1 MRGGGIFMPAG
12 VGYIIATVMISFV
25 IIIYFNKTRKI
36 AVFQDEILLLLVVMN
51 CLTAVCELIRY
62 GMVALLGSGNVAVG
76 TLVACSTGYF
86 ATHILVLPLMCL
98 YILSIAKAWRETS
111 LLFKVTFIVPLLLAG
126 YMIVTNLQN
135 GCLFTMTADGV
146 YQRGEHILLFYL
158 IAGYYLI
165 YLAGLIFVYRKYYSF
180 SRKMIFGAA
189 IAMCAASTL
198 FQFVFPE
205 QTIETT
211 AIAIGSLIL
220 LFFIQNPGA
229 QIDRVTGAYSK
240 KIFYSVMRH
249 NCLFGNRRELY
260 AIYLD
265 NLQKDDF
272 NADYEKLDDALSQM
286 VTFFGNLHS
295 KCNVYR
301 VDKYAFILEFSKL
314 SEAKAEAVLEEIRQ
328 RFGQPW
334 GYVECN
340 LYLKAKIGRISI
352 PGELHTLD
360 QLLGVLD
367 RMTLEEYT
375 EETLRVEQFPL
386 EELERSKKISDVL
399 AQSMENHG
407 FDMRYTPICR
417 LKDRSI
423 VGAEVT
429 ICFYDDT
436 LGYVYDDEILAFAE
450 KAGHV
455 ANLGQMIFEYTCRTI
470 GEEKLEE
477 LGISFICIQIL
488 PALCMLQGL
497 SDKLIDIMEKY
508 HVNPSSICLQISEAA
523 IANAT
528 GAFRENMELLADK
541 GVKFCLTGYG
551 SGYTNI
557 SSIYDLPF
565 SFIKFSKSFV
575 QSALVND
582 KARITFECLLALTRE
597 LNIESRVPGIDDLDF
612 FDMASDMACD
622 YAEGDYFFEQL
633 DMAGFRHLM
642 EDAAEQTGKET
653 EEAANGI

>member
-1 MRGGGIFMPAG
+1 MPVGI
-12 VGYIIATVMISFV
+12 GYEITTVMMSFI

-51 CLTAVCELIRY
+51 SLTSICEIIRY
-62 GMVALLGSGNVAVG
+62 GMVALLGSGNVAMG
-76 TLVACSTGYF
+76 TLTACSTGYF
-86 ATHILVLPLMCL
+86 ATHNLVIPLMCL
-98 YILSIAKAWRETS
+98 YILSIAKSWRETS
-111 LLFKVTFIVPLLLAG
+111 LLVKLTFVIPLTVVDLL
-126 YMIVTNLQN
+126 ILVNLWT
-135 GCLFTMTADGV
+135 GWLFTFTQDGV
-146 YQRGEHILLFYL
+146 YQRGKFIFVVYL

-165 YLAGLIFVYRKYYSF
+165 YLVGLIYAYRKYYSF
-180 SRKMIFGAA
+180 SRKMIFGAV
-189 IAMCAASTL
+189 ISMCVVSMGL
-198 FQFVFPE
+198 QFVFPKLRL
-205 QTIETT
+205 ETT
-211 AIAIGSLIL
+211 AVAIGSLIL
-220 LFFIQNPGA
+220 LFFVQNPGA
-229 QIDRVTGAYSK
+229 QIDRVTRAYTK

-249 NCLFGNRRELY
+249 NCLFGNQRELF

-286 VTFFGNLHS
+286 VGFLENLYT

-301 VDKYAFILEFSKL
+301 IDKYVFCLEFSNMQ
-314 SEAKAEAVLEEIRQ
+314 ETDAEQILQEIRE

-334 GYVECN
+334 GYLECN
-340 LYLKAKIGRISI
+340 LYLKVKIGRISI
-352 PGELHTLD
+352 PGELHTID

-367 RMTLEEYT
+367 CMALEEYT
-375 EETLRVEQFPL
+375 EETLRVERYNL
-386 EELERSKKISDVL
+386 EELEREKKISDVL
-399 AQSMENHG
+399 AQSMENSK

-417 LKDRSI
+417 LKDRNI

-429 ICFYDDT
+429 IRFYEDS

-477 LGISFICIQIL
+477 LGINFICIQIL

-528 GAFRENMELLADK
+528 GTFRENMEFLAEK

-557 SSIYDLPF
+557 SSIYELPF
-565 SFIKFSKSFV
+565 SIIKFSKSFT
-575 QSALVND
+575 QSALVNE
-582 KARITFECLLALTRE
+582 KARITFECLLALSKE
-597 LNIESRVPGIDDLDF
+597 LNLETRVPGIDDLDF
-612 FDMASDMACD
+612 FDMVSDMACD

-633 DMAGFRHLM
+633 DMAGFRHIM
-642 EDAAEQTGKET
+642 EDAAGHTGKKIK
-653 EEAANGI
+653 EAENGV

>member
-1 MRGGGIFMPAG
+1 MPVGI
-12 VGYIIATVMISFV
+12 GYEITTVMMSFI

-51 CLTAVCELIRY
+51 SLTAICELIKY
-62 GMVALLGSGNVAVG
+62 AMTTLLGSGGVAIG
-76 TLVACSTGYF
+76 TLTACSTGYF
-86 ATHILVLPLMCL
+86 ATHILVIPLMCL
-98 YILSIAKAWRETS
+98 YILSIAKSWRETS
-111 LLFKVTFIVPLLLAG
+111 FLFKLSFALPLVLADL
-126 YMIVTNLQN
+126 MILTNLWN
-135 GCLFTMTADGV
+135 GYLFTFTPDGV
-146 YQRGEHILLFYL
+146 YQRGKYILVFYL
-158 IAGYYLI
+158 IAGYYLV

-180 SRKMIFGAA
+180 SRKMIFGAV
-189 IAMCAASTL
+189 IAMCVASTL
-198 FQFVFPE
+198 FQFLFPK
-205 QTIETT
+205 QTLETT
-211 AIAIGSLIL
+211 AVAIGSLIL

-229 QIDRVTGAYSK
+229 QIDRVTGAYTK

-249 NCLFGNRRELY
+249 NCLFGNQRELY

-286 VTFFGNLHS
+286 VGFFGKLHA

-301 VDKYAFILEFSKL
+301 IDKYVFCLEFSDL
-314 SEAKAEAVLEEIRQ
+314 QETGAEQILEEIRE

-340 LYLKAKIGRISI
+340 LYLKVKIGRISI
-352 PGELHTLD
+352 PGELHTID

-367 RMTLEEYT
+367 CMALEEYT
-375 EETLRVEQFPL
+375 EETLRVEKYNL
-386 EELERSKKISDVL
+386 EELEREKKISDVL
-399 AQSMENHG
+399 AQSMENSK
-407 FDMRYTPICR
+407 FDMRYTPICC
-417 LKDRSI
+417 LKDRNI

-429 ICFYDDT
+429 IRFYEDS

-470 GEEKLEE
+470 GEENLEE
-477 LGISFICIQIL
+477 LGIQFICIQIL

-497 SDKLIDIMEKY
+497 SDKVIDIMEKY

-528 GAFRENMELLADK
+528 GTFRENMEFLAEK

-557 SSIYDLPF
+557 SSIYELPF
-565 SFIKFSKSFV
+565 SIIKFSKSFT
-575 QSALVND
+575 QSALVNE
-582 KARITFECLLALTRE
+582 KARITFECLLALSRE
-597 LNIESRVPGIDDLDF
+597 LNLETRVPGIDDLDF
-612 FDMASDMACD
+612 FDMVSEMACD

-633 DMAGFRHLM
+633 DMAGFRHIM
-642 EDAAEQTGKET
+642 EDALGQTGKKIK
-653 EEAANGI
+653 EAENGV

>member
-1 MRGGGIFMPAG
+1 MP
-12 VGYIIATVMISFV
+12 VGTGYEITTVMMSF
-25 IIIYFNKTRKI
+25 IIVIYFNKTRKI

-51 CLTAVCELIRY
+51 SLSAICELIRY
-62 GMVALLGSGNVAVG
+62 GMLILLGSNNVATG
-76 TLVACSTGYF
+76 TLIACSTGYF

-98 YILSIAKAWRETS
+98 YILSIAKSWRETS
-111 LLFKVTFIVPLLLAG
+111 LLFKLSFVLPLIMADL
-126 YMIVTNLQN
+126 MILTNLWN
-135 GCLFTMTADGV
+135 GCLFTITPDGV
-146 YQRGEHILLFYL
+146 YQRGKWILVFYA
-158 IAGYYLI
+158 IAGYYVI
-165 YLAGLIFVYRKYYSF
+165 YLMGLLFVYRKFYSF
-180 SRKMIFGAA
+180 SRKMILGAV
-189 IAMCAASTL
+189 ITMCVASTL
-198 FQFVFPE
+198 IQFLFPE
-205 QTIETT
+205 QVLETT
-211 AIAIGSLIL
+211 AIAVGSLIL

-249 NCLFGNRRELY
+249 NCLFGNHRELFM
-260 AIYLD
+260 IVLD

-272 NADYEKLDDALSQM
+272 NADYEKLDDALTQM
-286 VTFFGNLHS
+286 VSFFENLHT

-301 VDKYAFILEFSKL
+301 IDKYIFCLEFSNLREPKV
-314 SEAKAEAVLEEIRQ
+314 EQILEEIRE

-340 LYLKAKIGRISI
+340 LYLKVKIGRISI
-352 PGELHTLD
+352 PGELHTID

-367 RMTLEEYT
+367 SMALEEYS
-375 EETLRVEQFPL
+375 EETLRVEKYNL
-386 EELERSKKISDVL
+386 EELEREKKISDVL
-399 AQSMENHG
+399 AQSMENSR
-407 FDMRYTPICR
+407 FDMRYTPICC

-423 VGAEVT
+423 VGVEVT
-429 ICFYDDT
+429 IRFYEDS
-436 LGYVYDDEILAFAE
+436 LGYIYDDEILEFAE

-477 LGISFICIQIL
+477 LGIKFICIQIL

-497 SDKLIDIMEKY
+497 SDKLVDIMEKY
-508 HVNPSSICLQISEAA
+508 HVDPTSICLQISEAA

-528 GAFRENMELLADK
+528 GTFRENMEFLADK

-565 SFIKFSKSFV
+565 SLIKFSKSFT
-575 QSALVND
+575 QSALVNER
-582 KARITFECLLALTRE
+582 ARITFECLLALSRE
-597 LNIESRVPGIDDLDF
+597 LNLETRVPGIDDLDY
-612 FDMASDMACD
+612 FDMVSDMACD

-633 DMAGFRHLM
+633 DMAGFRHLI
-642 EDAAEQTGKET
+642 EDAAEQKEEKT
-653 EEAANGI
+653 EEAGNGV

>member
-1 MRGGGIFMPAG
+1 MP
-12 VGYIIATVMISFV
+12 VGTGYEITTVMMSF
-25 IIIYFNKTRKI
+25 IIVIYFNKTRKI

-51 CLTAVCELIRY
+51 SLTAICELIKY
-62 GMVALLGSGNVAVG
+62 GMLALLGSKGVAAG
-76 TLVACSTGYF
+76 TLTACSTGYF
-86 ATHILVLPLMCL
+86 ATHITVLPLMCL
-98 YILSIAKAWRETS
+98 YILSIAKSWRETS
-111 LLFKVTFIVPLLLAG
+111 FLFKVSFVLPVILADL
-126 YMIVTNLQN
+126 MVLTNLWT
-135 GCLFTMTADGV
+135 GYLFVYTSDGV
-146 YQRGEHILLFYL
+146 YQRGKGIMFFYM

-165 YLAGLIFVYRKYYSF
+165 YLIGLIFAFRKYYSF
-180 SRKMIFGAA
+180 SRKLIFAA
-189 IAMCAASTL
+189 VIAMCSLSTL
-198 FQFVFPE
+198 VQFLFPE
-205 QTIETT
+205 QTLETT
-211 AIAIGSLIL
+211 AVALGSLIL

-249 NCLFGNRRELY
+249 NCLFKNRRVLY
-260 AIYLD
+260 VIMLD

-286 VTFFGNLHS
+286 VGFLRDLHT

-301 VDKYAFILEFSKL
+301 IDKYVFCTEISDLQDATAEQILD
-314 SEAKAEAVLEEIRQ
+314 EIRE
-328 RFGQPW
+328 RFRQPW
-334 GYVECN
+334 GYLECN

-352 PGELHTLD
+352 PGELQTID

-367 RMTLEEYT
+367 RMVMEEYT
-375 EETLRVEQFPL
+375 EETLRVEQFNL
-386 EELERSKKISDVL
+386 EELERAKKISDVL
-399 AQSMENHG
+399 AQSMENRD
-407 FDMRYTPICR
+407 FDMRYTPICC

-429 ICFYDDT
+429 IRFYEDS
-436 LGYVYDDEILAFAE
+436 LGYVYDDEILEFAE

-455 ANLGQMIFEYTCRTI
+455 ANLGQLIFEHTCRTI
-470 GEEKLEE
+470 GEENLEE
-477 LGISFICIQIL
+477 LGIDFICIQIL

-508 HVNPSSICLQISEAA
+508 HVNPSSICLQISETA

-528 GAFRENMELLADK
+528 GTFRENMECLAEK

-565 SFIKFSKSFV
+565 SMIKFSKNFT

-582 KARITFECLLALTRE
+582 RARITFECLLALSRE
-597 LNIESRVPGIDDLDF
+597 LDLETRVPGIDDLDY
-612 FDMASDMACD
+612 FDMVSDMICD

-633 DMAGFRHLM
+633 DMTGFRHIM
-642 EDAAEQTGKET
+642 EDAAVQT
-653 EEAANGI
+653 EEKMEETGNGV

>member
-1 MRGGGIFMPAG
+1 M
-12 VGYIIATVMISFV
+12 SF
-25 IIIYFNKTRKI
+25 IIIMYFNKTRKI

-51 CLTAVCELIRY
+51 SLSAICELIKY
-62 GMVALLGSGNVAVG
+62 FMITLLGIDNIAIG
-76 TLVACSTGYF
+76 TLIACSTGYF
-86 ATHILVLPLMCL
+86 ATHILVIPLMCL
-98 YILSIAKAWRETS
+98 YILSVAKSWRETS
-111 LLFKVTFIVPLLLAG
+111 FLFKLSFAFPLFLADLIVL
-126 YMIVTNLQN
+126 TNLWTGN
-135 GCLFTMTADGV
+135 LFTITPDGI
-146 YQRGEHILLFYL
+146 YQRGSWILSFYM

-165 YLAGLIFVYRKYYSF
+165 YLIGLIFAYRKYYSF
-180 SRKMIFGAA
+180 SRKIIFGAV
-189 IAMCAASTL
+189 ITMCVASTL
-198 FQFVFPE
+198 IQFLFPA
-205 QTIETT
+205 QVLETT
-211 AIAIGSLIL
+211 AIAVGSLVL
-220 LFFIQNPGA
+220 LFFIQNPSA

-240 KIFYSVMRH
+240 KVFYSVMGN
-249 NCLFGNRRELY
+249 NCLLANHRELFM
-260 AIYLD
+260 IVLD

-272 NADYEKLDDALSQM
+272 NADYEKLDDALIQM
-286 VTFFGNLHS
+286 VGFFENLHT

-301 VDKYAFILEFSKL
+301 IDKYIFCLEFSNL
-314 SEAKAEAVLEEIRQ
+314 QETKAEKILEEIYE

-340 LYLKAKIGRISI
+340 LYLKAKVGRISI
-352 PGELHTLD
+352 PGELHTID

-367 RMTLEEYT
+367 SMALEEYT
-375 EETLRVEQFPL
+375 EETLRVEKYNL
-386 EELERSKKISDVL
+386 EELEREKKISDVL
-399 AQSMENHG
+399 AQSMENSR

-423 VGAEVT
+423 VGVEVT
-429 ICFYDDT
+429 IRFYEDS
-436 LGYVYDDEILAFAE
+436 LGYIYDDEILEFAE

-477 LGISFICIQIL
+477 LGIKFICIQIL

-508 HVNPSSICLQISEAA
+508 HVDPSTICLQISEAA

-528 GAFRENMELLADK
+528 GAFRENMDFLADK

-565 SFIKFSKSFV
+565 SFIKFSKSFT
-575 QSALVND
+575 QSALVNER
-582 KARITFECLLALTRE
+582 ARITFECLLALSRE
-597 LNIESRVPGIDDLDF
+597 LNLETRVPGIDDLDY
-612 FDMASDMACD
+612 FDMVSDMACD

-633 DMAGFRHLM
+633 DMAGFRHLIG
-642 EDAAEQTGKET
+642 DAAEQKEEKI
-653 EEAANGI
+653 EEASNGV